1 MIHRVEIDN
10 FALVEH
16 AELDLGSGL
25 TVLSGETGAGKSIV
39 IDALDF
45 ATGARSDRS
54 MLRTGAFEASVSIL
68 LDPSAAETE
77 NGEFVVLRTL
87 RDTNRSY
94 AKINGQLVTAGELR
108 DKMEPL
114 LAIHSQN
121 DQQTIFRES
130 VHKTLLDAFS
140 KDTIRPLQ
148 EEWEALR
155 LEMTEIGHRLGELF
169 TDPTTRQRRRDIL
182 LYQSEEIEGAN
193 LQSGEDE
200 SLLKR
205 IKTLSAVRE
214 ISIHLGKAEERLS
227 GDESVTSL
235 LNQVITELS
244 SAGRYSATIES
255 LNERAIALKTELS
268 ELGYD
273 LSRVAERLE
282 DEPEALEDANE
293 RYKLIRRLEEKY
305 GPTLDEVILY
315 GEKAKKE
322 LLRLDQTEEE
332 LQTLTDLQQ
341 THYKT
346 FQQMSKSLFDVRR
359 KAADSLEQAIN
370 RELFDLDMKHA
381 SFTVAIEKRAFSAD
395 EIPTDPQHVRFM
407 IAPNPG
413 EPELPLVSII
423 SGGEASRV
431 LLAVKTV
438 LAGLDQVSTIIF
450 DEIDTGI
457 SGQTTTRI
465 AEKLRSIAR
474 HAQVIC
480 VTHSAQIAAYADC
493 QLLIGKHVEAG
504 RTRTS
509 ITEITGEARIDEIA
523 RLLSGRPDDP
533 KSRTLAASMLEQA
546 KTIP

>member
-68 LDPSAAETE
+68 LDPSATESE

-155 LEMTEIGHRLGELF
+155 LEMTEIGRRLGELF

-227 GDESVTSL
+227 GEESASSL
-235 LNQVITELS
+235 
-244 SAGRYSATIES
+244 
-255 LNERAIALKTELS
+255 
-268 ELGYD
+268 
-273 LSRVAERLE
+273 
-282 DEPEALEDANE
+282 
-293 RYKLIRRLEEKY
+293 
-305 GPTLDEVILY
+305 
-315 GEKAKKE
+315 
-322 LLRLDQTEEE
+322 
-332 LQTLTDLQQ
+332 
-341 THYKT
+341 
-346 FQQMSKSLFDVRR
+346 
-359 KAADSLEQAIN
+359 
-370 RELFDLDMKHA
+370 
-381 SFTVAIEKRAFSAD
+381 
-395 EIPTDPQHVRFM
+395 
-407 IAPNPG
+407 
-413 EPELPLVSII
+413 
-423 SGGEASRV
+423 
-431 LLAVKTV
+431 
-438 LAGLDQVSTIIF
+438 
-450 DEIDTGI
+450 
-457 SGQTTTRI
+457 
-465 AEKLRSIAR
+465 
-474 HAQVIC
+474 
-480 VTHSAQIAAYADC
+480 
-493 QLLIGKHVEAG
+493 
-504 RTRTS
+504 
-509 ITEITGEARIDEIA
+509 
-523 RLLSGRPDDP
+523 
-533 KSRTLAASMLEQA
+533 
-546 KTIP
+546 